1 MNGKRAKALR
11 RSVEG
16 TDSEY
21 TKTFTKNTRVVK
33 GEYGAEDTYYGYTGK
48 LKKDT
53 HRFKYKE
60 AKKIYKSQ

>member
-11 RSVEG
+11 KSVEG
-16 TDSEY
+16 NDIAY
-21 TKTFTKNTRVVK
+21 TKTFTKNTRIVK
-33 GEYGAEDTYYGYTGK
+33 GENGEPDAYYGYTGK

-60 AKKIYKSQ
+60 AKKLYKSQ

>member
-11 RSVEG
+11 KSVEG
-16 TDSEY
+16 TNIEY
-21 TKTFTKNTRVVK
+21 TKTFTRNTKIVK
-33 GEYGAEDTYYGYTGK
+33 GENGEQDAFYGYTGK

-60 AKKIYKSQ
+60 AKNLYKNK